1 MKRFGLLVHSRGGSY
16 LVGGLGGKK
25 TIQSRIEKVAKSVN
39 MSRLEVVPVQ
49 EERKGIIVGFV
60 AISALLL
67 LGLYLRK
74 KRRAKNSK
82 TDTSTGY

>member
-49 EERKGIIVGFV
+49 EERKGIIIGFV

-67 LGLYLRK
+67 GLYLRK
-74 KRRAKNSK
+74 KKRVKDSK

>member
-67 LGLYLRK
+67 GLYLRK

>member
-25 TIQSRIEKVAKSVN
+25 TIQSRIEKVANSVN

-49 EERKGIIVGFV
+49 EERKGIIIGFV
-60 AISALLL
+60 AISALL

-74 KRRAKNSK
+74 KRRVKNSK
-82 TDTSTGY
+82 TDTSTGH

>member
-16 LVGGLGGKK
+16 LVGGLGRKK
-25 TIQSRIEKVAKSVN
+25 TIQSRIEKVAKEVN

-49 EERKGIIVGFV
+49 EERKGIIIGFV
-60 AISALLL
+60 AISALL

-74 KRRAKNSK
+74 KRRVKNSK
-82 TDTSTGY
+82 TDTPTEY

>member
-49 EERKGIIVGFV
+49 EERKGIIIGFV

-67 LGLYLRK
+67 SLYLRK
-74 KRRAKNSK
+74 KKRVKNSK
-82 TDTSTGY
+82 TDTSTRH

>member
-25 TIQSRIEKVAKSVN
+25 TIQLRIEKVAKSVN

-49 EERKGIIVGFV
+49 EERKGIIIGFV

-67 LGLYLRK
+67 GLYLRK
-74 KRRAKNSK
+74 KKRVKDSK
-82 TDTSTGY
+82 TDTPTGY

>member
-49 EERKGIIVGFV
+49 EERKGIIIGFV
-60 AISALLL
+60 AISALL